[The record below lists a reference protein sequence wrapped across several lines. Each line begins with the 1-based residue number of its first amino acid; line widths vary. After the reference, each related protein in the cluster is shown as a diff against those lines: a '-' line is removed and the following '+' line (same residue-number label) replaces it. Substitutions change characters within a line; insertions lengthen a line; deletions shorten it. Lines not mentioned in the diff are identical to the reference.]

1 VPQDDHAVHLLFSAN
16 RWEAASQI
24 EKDIANGIT
33 VIIDRYSYS
42 GAVYSAA
49 KNKADLSLHW
59 AWQPE
64 IGLPRPDV
72 WFFLNLSQEEAEK
85 RGGYGLERYETR
97 NLQLRVGQLYMS
109 LVGIEGNEE
118 MRVIDAGR
126 SAEDVAQDIVAGAM
140 LTIDNIGSKGPLRR
154 LGALEFLDI
163 EL

>member
-1 VPQDDHAVHLLFSAN
+1 
-16 RWEAASQI
+16 
-24 EKDIANGIT
+24 
-33 VIIDRYSYS
+33 
-42 GAVYSAA
+42 
-49 KNKADLSLHW
+49 
-59 AWQPE
+59 
-64 IGLPRPDV
+64 
-72 WFFLNLSQEEAEK
+72 
-85 RGGYGLERYETR
+85 
-97 NLQLRVGQLYMS
+97 MS